1 KVRCDGLQPS
11 CTNCTTFGFQC
22 TFNDSAKKRGPPKG
36 YIEALEN
43 RLHRMES
50 LLGGLVQGDRAK
62 VDLDNWRD
70 DHDDDVDSVD
80 SAWPVSPDVTF
91 QRRAFSELNGDS
103 PVRDV
108 SRQSTIRSTSEL
120 DDLEEDLQLHDSE
133 EEELPFDR
141 HAREKINSLSESLDN
156 MTLDD
161 GGFIRY
167 LGNSS
172 GIDLLQRNQMLK
184 NGYLMVPLR
193 LREHREWMF
202 QKEAAIAR
210 LEMEMPLPPRDLA
223 EHLIDCYFSYVH
235 PNLPIIHKPTFM
247 RQYRNSDPS
256 KRPPAVLLHAMF
268 AIASRFSTNP
278 EITGRDPEAFG
289 DEYFDRAKR
298 LVDLEYELPR
308 QSSIQALL
316 LMVNYRFTS
325 AKSGGRVWVMLGMA
339 IRMAQD
345 LGMHRS
351 SARWH
356 LPPLE
361 TEIRKRLWW
370 ACYVMDRW
378 ASACLGR
385 PVGID
390 DNDCDVDYPC
400 SMEQDWA
407 DADGNPVSP
416 GQDVEQVK
424 QKATLALTYFV
435 ETIKLAEIVG
445 HILQRVYSAK
455 TRGHDRTMV
464 SSTIVELDNNLTKWL
479 LSLPSELKYDHKVD
493 VKNLDRSVA
502 NIHLSYYSVLILL
515 HRPHMTPTALTKSKL
530 SESMPSL
537 NICVSAANSITHLG
551 ERLAQDDCLR
561 FAWSFTTYEV
571 FTASLIHLTNSASLD
586 IRLQT
591 QARNNL
597 IRTIGFMK
605 KLGQRWFNASKFS
618 LILEDLMYIHLNYTP
633 KNEDGQVREPVVI
646 ARVGK
651 ADPSYPIILR
661 DQHHPSGG
669 TLLFSPKVPG
679 GNMTP
684 SSSSST
690 PASSPSTSA
699 ISNPDLAEV
708 KQEPVTEYESVM
720 LDRIGIYSEP
730 SPKVNASHSDTNGPS
745 PTPRSKKSRK
755 PASQRNSLLF
765 HPQNSGQSNSEQ
777 PTFTFAS
784 LSTPGMFTQG
794 QAFMDYSQ
802 MVAQNDQQQPQQ
814 QLQSSTQTA
823 QPLTLTPL
831 FSSPTALQQQHQQRE
846 SEQMG
851 EQKPKIDPFQLQ
863 QLQQQ
868 QMQQQYLQQQQF
880 LQQHRLL
887 QMQEEQKRQQ
897 QQQQMA
903 TSQGQ
908 SCPSYSNTSNGTMSG
923 STQAPYL
930 NAGTQMCNGDQSQ
943 QISNGFG
950 NMGMTT
956 SNASITPTQ
965 EDYSSLSLFTTQ
977 EMVQDP
983 NLVAVPNPFFG
994 IPNTIDWDEWNQYIQ
1009 SAGLQKF

>member
-1 KVRCDGLQPS
+1 
-11 CTNCTTFGFQC
+11 
-22 TFNDSAKKRGPPKG
+22 
-36 YIEALEN
+36 
-43 RLHRMES
+43 MES

-103 PVRDV
+103 PVKDV
-108 SRQSTIRSTSEL
+108 SRQSTIHSTSEL

-351 SARWH
+351 SSRWH

-435 ETIKLAEIVG
+435 ETIKLAEILG
-445 HILQRVYSAK
+445 QILQRVYSAK

-464 SSTIVELDNNLTKWL
+464 RSTIVELDNNLTRWL

-618 LILEDLMYIHLNYTP
+618 LILEDLMYIHLNYTS
-633 KNEDGQVREPVVI
+633 KTEDGQVREPVVI
-646 ARVGK
+646 ARVGE

-679 GNMTP
+679 GSITP

-730 SPKVNASHSDTNGPS
+730 SPKANPSHSDTNGPS

-755 PASQRNSLLF
+755 SASQRNSLLF

-777 PTFTFAS
+777 PSFTFAS

-831 FSSPTALQQQHQQRE
+831 
-846 SEQMG
+846 
-851 EQKPKIDPFQLQ
+851 
-863 QLQQQ
+863 
-868 QMQQQYLQQQQF
+868 
-880 LQQHRLL
+880 
-887 QMQEEQKRQQ
+887 
-897 QQQQMA
+897 
-903 TSQGQ
+903 
-908 SCPSYSNTSNGTMSG
+908 G
-923 STQAPYL
+923 STQAPCL

-943 QISNGFG
+943 QISNSFG

-956 SNASITPTQ
+956 SNASMTPTQ

-983 NLVAVPNPFFG
+983 NLIAVPNPFFG

-1009 SAGLQKF
+1009 GAGLQKF